1 MTAPLRRV
9 LVLVG
14 PMIAG
19 GATGGGFDKAGM
31 TPDYDGDMTIR
42 GLVAGLGIGLFAL
55 AFIKDD
61 DRSGQGR

>member
-1 MTAPLRRV
+1 
-9 LVLVG
+9 
-14 PMIAG
+14 MIAG